1 MKRRTEKPWPTWT
14 KGVFALSVIVLT
26 TFLAT
31 YNVGTQST
39 YISVEDAMTGEYDGQ
54 KVQIHG
60 NVIQRTLNNFYLEQ
74 NNVTLKVE
82 ILETEIPPT
91 FSENNSATVT
101 GILNNQDDQR
111 ILLSEKI
118 QMGCPSKYVEAD
130 GQ

>member
-14 KGVFALSVIVLT
+14 KGIFALSVIVLT

-31 YNVGTQST
+31 YNVGNQST

-74 NNVTLKVE
+74 NNVTLIVE
-82 ILETEIPPT
+82 ILETEIPST
-91 FSENNSATVT
+91 FAENNSATVT
-101 GILNNQDDQR
+101 GILNNQDNQLV
-111 ILLSEKI
+111 LLSEKI

>member
-14 KGVFALSVIVLT
+14 KGIFALSVIVLT

-31 YNVGTQST
+31 YNVGNQST
-39 YISVEDAMTGEYDGQ
+39 YINVEDAMTGEYVGQ

-74 NNVTLKVE
+74 NNVKLMVE

-91 FSENNSATVT
+91 FSENNSAMVT
-101 GILNNQDDQR
+101 GILSNQDNQLV
-111 ILLSEKI
+111 LLSEKI

>member
-14 KGVFALSVIVLT
+14 KGLFALSVIVLT

-31 YNVGTQST
+31 YNVGESQ
-39 YISVEDAMTGEYDGQ
+39 YISVEESITGKYDGQ

-74 NNVTLKVE
+74 NNVTIMVE
-82 ILETEIPPT
+82 ILETEIPAT
-91 FSENNSATVT
+91 FAENNSATVT
-101 GILNNQDDQR
+101 GILSNQDNQR
-111 ILLSEKI
+111 VLLSEKI

>member
-31 YNVGTQST
+31 YNVGNQST
-39 YISVEDAMTGEYDGQ
+39 YINVEDAMTGEYDGQ

-74 NNVTLKVE
+74 NNVKLMVE

-101 GILNNQDDQR
+101 GILNNQDNQLV
-111 ILLSEKI
+111 LLSEKI

>member
-1 MKRRTEKPWPTWT
+1 MKKMKRRTEEPWPTWT
-14 KGVFALSVIVLT
+14 KGIFALSVIVLT

-31 YNVGTQST
+31 YNVGNQST

-74 NNVTLKVE
+74 NNITLMVE

-91 FSENNSATVT
+91 FSENNTS
-101 GILNNQDDQR
+101 
-111 ILLSEKI
+111 S
-118 QMGCPSKYVEAD
+118 C
-130 GQ
+130 